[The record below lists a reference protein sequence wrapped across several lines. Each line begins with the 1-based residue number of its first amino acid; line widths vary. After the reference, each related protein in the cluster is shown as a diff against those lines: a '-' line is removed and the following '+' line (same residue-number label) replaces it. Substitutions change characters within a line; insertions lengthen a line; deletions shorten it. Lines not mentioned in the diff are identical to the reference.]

1 VRTHTIDC
9 SPDIMNGLCI
19 YKIRRPFFV
28 LGDIFIFYDLKE
40 FCVLAALHV
49 ASDMTTLSAF
59 SETG

>member
-1 VRTHTIDC
+1 
-9 SPDIMNGLCI
+9 MNGLCI

-28 LGDIFIFYDLKE
+28 LGDTFIFYDLKE

-49 ASDMTTLSAF
+49 VSDMTTLSAF